1 MTFNVLGK
9 ISYVFD
15 VKPGRIEP
23 FISLSGI
30 SISDAA
36 YEEREEAINDE
47 ANLNGISISDAAYE
61 EREEAI
67 NDEANG
73 KASVYKY
80 EKATLFMDC
89 FVTLGAEI
97 MDLSLGSLVHS
108 SLPMPS
114 DVQVGGPRLLHT
126 GAKGVSEILTS

>member
-23 FISLSGI
+23 FISLS
-30 SISDAA
+30 
-36 YEEREEAINDE
+36 
-47 ANLNGISISDAAYE
+47 GISISDAAYE